1 MATYYKWRRSTV
13 KYVENGPA
21 GYAPSYVVGN
31 VSSSANQINYT
42 TIYYSGTE
50 PAHQFNEQ
58 TGEYSFQ
65 YANTYYVQ
73 RGGQVSLGTEAALIL
88 EDFKQ
93 QLIYYRGETYG
104 IHLAF
109 DSTGQIRVYTDSS
122 SPYRIYVKNARAE
135 ADTSQ
140 GYVYSTNSSAYPNGG
155 VSGSYYYDQRTT
167 VTSPTAASGL
177 TYPATITTSSVNISW
192 TAATSNVPN
201 YTVNQYEVSYSTN
214 GGSGWTVAGT
224 TAETSY
230 SFDIPAG
237 TTSILF
243 RVRAKDSNNQYGA
256 YVTGTA
262 SQVLLSPTLTVPQMV
277 MQGQSTTISW
287 SAVEGADSYTLQ
299 RKSSA
304 DADWTQVYS
313 GANLSYTET
322 VGTWT
327 SLQYRVQGVFDGTPG
342 GWVTSG
348 DIQIVAASALVIS
361 GTDGDLGT
369 LTSDVQYSIS
379 SDQTSPT
386 IDVAVEVNGGEYA
399 SFQATSGQTYKV
411 GVLDL
416 PTGTGSIVITATTT
430 VSSSPVSVTRTWTYS
445 KTATS
450 FPSAGNVGQ
459 LTQEGAVVWPETLA
473 EAVRAGT
480 PWGGNLSTALELL
493 KKAALYN
500 RTQTPKYNEV
510 TIDLSTLTQTD
521 AQNGKIINLPYNGVM
536 IPHRVV
542 HIGNPDPELYDA
554 SCDGVWL
561 LRDGMLEEGQW
572 KGNPTS
578 GDVPLSN
585 SNIISNMEEDADNY
599 DISVKNQIKQV
610 KIPWSTLTTLYTQ
623 SNGLS
628 VKLFPL
634 SSIEV
639 GAGTSHPGLVDS
651 ATLDYFS
658 ENSQENRAINLY
670 YWLRTPYI
678 LDSANVLNVCLITPT
693 GVMGNTAVNY
703 THYYRP
709 CLILPTTFSATYYV
723 DQNGN
728 LQDQQEYTPAGDW
741 LDVWGNVIPA
751 VRIETGS
758 YTGTGTYGQSNPNT
772 LTFSFQPKVVFIE
785 NKTQTTITAIWTTA
799 PLINGTVMAHCYGRS
814 GNTGVTGY
822 LWLTWEGNTLKYY
835 SETNTQQ
842 QMNDANQEYNYIALG

>member
-1 MATYYKWRRSTV
+1 MATYYRWRRRNVTYSNSETKEAEFEVEYWDGTGTAPKFYFSEEYETIDDHFLLSNPVSYVSV
-13 KYVENGPA
+13 KPKYDTDISA
-21 GYAPSYVVGN
+21 GYVIYESSASSTIYHLSNGGVTFRAGN
-31 VSSSANQINYT
+31 MVHIGRKTTSGTIKKITRSMSIGSSST
-42 TIYYSGTE
+42 
-50 PAHQFNEQ
+50 
-58 TGEYSFQ
+58 
-65 YANTYYVQ
+65 
-73 RGGQVSLGTEAALIL
+73 
-88 EDFKQ
+88 
-93 QLIYYRGETYG
+93 
-104 IHLAF
+104 
-109 DSTGQIRVYTDSS
+109 
-122 SPYRIYVKNARAE
+122 
-135 ADTSQ
+135 
-140 GYVYSTNSSAYPNGG
+140 YVYSTSSSAYPNGG
-155 VSGSYYYDQRTT
+155 VSGAYYYDNRTT
-167 VTSPTAASGL
+167 VTSPTAPSGL
-177 TYPATITTSSVNISW
+177 TYPNPITTPSVTVSW
-192 TAATSNVPN
+192 SAATSNTTYP
-201 YTVNQYEVSYSTN
+201 VNQYEVSYSTN
-214 GGSGWTVAGT
+214 NGSSWTMAGT
-224 TAETSY
+224 TASTSM
-230 SFDIPAG
+230 SVSIPAG
-237 TTSILF
+237 ATSIQF
-243 RVRAKDSNNQYGA
+243 RVRARDSNNQWGS

-262 SQVLLSPTLTVPQMV
+262 STVIIAPTLTVPQMV
-277 MQGQSTTISW
+277 MQGQQASISW
-287 SAVEGADSYTLQ
+287 TAVEGADSYTVQ

-327 SLQYRVQGVFDGTPG
+327 SLQYRVQAVFDETPG
-342 GWVTSG
+342 GWATSG

-361 GTDGDLGT
+361 GTDGDLGA
-369 LTSDVQYSIS
+369 LTSDVQYSVS
-379 SDQTSPT
+379 SDQTGNT
-386 IDVAVEVNGGEYA
+386 ISVSVEVNGGEYA
-399 SFQATSGQTYKV
+399 AFQATSGQTYSV

-416 PTGTGSIVITATTT
+416 PTGTGNITITATTE
-430 VSSSPVSVTRTWTYS
+430 VSSSPVTVTRSWTYT
-445 KTATS
+445 KTAQT
-450 FPSAGNVGQ
+450 FPSAGNVGR
-459 LTQEGAVVWPETLA
+459 LTQEEAVVWPETLA

-500 RTQTPKYNEV
+500 RAQQPKYNEV
-510 TIDLSTLTQTD
+510 SINLATATVGQ
-521 AQNGKIINLPYNGVM
+521 IINLPYNGVM

-561 LRDGMLEEGQW
+561 LRNGMLEEGQW

-658 ENSQENRAINLY
+658 ENSQENRSINLY

-709 CLILPTTFSATYYV
+709 CLILPSTFTATYYV

-728 LQDQQEYTPAGDW
+728 LHDQQEYTEAGDW
-741 LDVWGNVIPA
+741 LDVWGNAIPA
-751 VRIETGS
+751 VKLETGS
-758 YTGTGTYGQSNPNT
+758 YVGTGTYGQSNPTT
-772 LTFSFQPKVVFIE
+772 LTFPFEPKVVFVT
-785 NKTQTTITAIWTTA
+785 KKDSFLVSSAFVGFVWLFGQDTITSSGPTTFTVND
-799 PLINGTVMAHCYGRS
+799 NGLSWYSNGASNQLNVS
-814 GNTGVTGY
+814 G
-822 LWLTWEGNTLKYY
+822 
-835 SETNTQQ
+835 TNYVY
-842 QMNDANQEYNYIALG
+842 AAFG